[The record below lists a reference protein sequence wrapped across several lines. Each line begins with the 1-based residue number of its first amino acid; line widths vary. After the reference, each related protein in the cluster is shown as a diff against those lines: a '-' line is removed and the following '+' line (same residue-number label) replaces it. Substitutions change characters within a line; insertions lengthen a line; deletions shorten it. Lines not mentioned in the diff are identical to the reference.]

1 MISRLFYDH
10 IGQADID
17 HPTRLGSARKH
28 SSRRGQLEAL
38 PSAKLLCSSFLG
50 AAIIH
55 SLARVIPAPDRATFS
70 STCDTTTKGRLTQ
83 AARWVDDKSEAAIS
97 SSLTRICLRI
107 FGSPISNSSI
117 SRRLSRR
124 RRRRLRSSRL
134 SRRFFSC
141 CCFVV
146 LPALMLA
153 PEAVVACWRRR
164 CRCAATVFASPAAA
178 AAASAGAAAV
188 AAAAVW
194 CERASEREMHHSRR
208 MCVRASRKGNSSK
221 VCMRLAGGGKL
232 SGTLSRHCYYP
243 PQALSVWPLVRL
255 ALAAPI
261 YLRHGTLLD

>member
-1 MISRLFYDH
+1 M
-10 IGQADID
+10 
-17 HPTRLGSARKH
+17 
-28 SSRRGQLEAL
+28 EAL

-178 AAASAGAAAV
+178 AASAGAAAV

-194 CERASEREMHHSRR
+194 CERASEKCITAGECVCERRERATRPKSACVWLEEANCQARCLAIVIIHHKHS
-208 MCVRASRKGNSSK
+208 
-221 VCMRLAGGGKL
+221 L
-232 SGTLSRHCYYP
+232 SGLS
-243 PQALSVWPLVRL
+243 S
-255 ALAAPI
+255 
-261 YLRHGTLLD
+261 G